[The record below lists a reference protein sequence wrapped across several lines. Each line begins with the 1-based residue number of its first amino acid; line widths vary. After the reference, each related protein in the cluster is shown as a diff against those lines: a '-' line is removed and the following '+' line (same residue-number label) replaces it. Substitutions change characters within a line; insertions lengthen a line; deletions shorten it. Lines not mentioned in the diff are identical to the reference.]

1 MGKKFS
7 IKSNPT
13 FPAKVKWP
21 VVGGD
26 PVEIDFT
33 FNYLGREALAEY
45 QAKKTEYSK
54 SLLELAKNESS
65 NSEIA
70 NKAIS
75 YEFEFLKTIIAGW
88 GVDEEYNDEN
98 LRIAV
103 SEGTHITH
111 AIEDAFFAAYD
122 KARQG
127 N

>member
-45 QAKKTEYSK
+45 QAKKTEYSN
-54 SLLELAKNESS
+54 SLLEMAKLLCLRLHWTALICLRRVRMTLLCSTLTLTTSS
-65 NSEIA
+65 TSGLGATLTLPVALNFS
-70 NKAIS
+70 
-75 YEFEFLKTIIAGW
+75 AG
-88 GVDEEYNDEN
+88 GCD
-98 LRIAV
+98 
-103 SEGTHITH
+103 G
-111 AIEDAFFAAYD
+111 
-122 KARQG
+122 
-127 N
+127 